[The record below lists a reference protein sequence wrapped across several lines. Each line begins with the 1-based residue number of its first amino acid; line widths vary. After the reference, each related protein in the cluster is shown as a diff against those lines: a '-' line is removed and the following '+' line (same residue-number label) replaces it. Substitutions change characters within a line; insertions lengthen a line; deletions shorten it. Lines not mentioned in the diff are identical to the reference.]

1 MLQRLWNLALCKTL
15 VLLFVNSCEIK
26 QKPQWLTEQFQWKL
40 VLVKSARIA
49 ILRKIDDEDD
59 VVPTNFL
66 FEKLEKKLNTYHFGI
81 RR

>member
-1 MLQRLWNLALCKTL
+1 M
-15 VLLFVNSCEIK
+15 
-26 QKPQWLTEQFQWKL
+26 TEQFQWKL

-49 ILRKIDDEDD
+49 ILRKIDDKDD

-66 FEKLEKKLNTYHFGI
+66 FGKLEKKLNTYHFGI